1 MFKPKLLTNQVK
13 VTLFLGMAL
22 ILLPLFLPI
31 ARAAEVDTRPAPKAQ
46 VKKGHT
52 MPRPKTPVGGDVA
65 PAPASSPTP
74 PVVAPKKDGDSGS
87 VSNDGDTAI
96 AANAPFDYSKDI
108 AA

>member
-31 ARAAEVDTRPAPKAQ
+31 ARAAEIDTRPAPKAH
-46 VKKGHT
+46 VKKGRT
-52 MPRPKTPVGGDVA
+52 LPRPKTPVGGDVA
-65 PAPASSPTP
+65 PAPVSSPTP
-74 PVVAPKKDGDSGS
+74 PAEPKPDGDSGS

-96 AANAPFDYSKDI
+96 AVRVFDKTPNDL